1 MAGAVFV
8 TFTAPST
15 APQCITITLL
25 DDDIYEGD
33 ETFTAT
39 ISSVSPGG
47 TIGTQDT
54 TTITIVDNDS
64 KFNCKHTHTH
74 AYARTHAHTHAHT
87 HTHSNSVYTLQWLLS
102 DLI

>member
-8 TFTAPST
+8 TFTTPAT
-15 APQCITITLL
+15 APQCIMINLL

-54 TTITIVDNDS
+54 TTITIVDNDG
-64 KFNCKHTHTH
+64 KFNSKHTHTH
-74 AYARTHAHTHAHT
+74 PHTHAYT